1 MAGLRAFLESSTIH
15 GMSYISAPGRYVRV
29 FWTLV
34 VIAGFTGA
42 GIMIHQSFQSWA
54 DSPVTTTIE
63 TLPITKIT
71 FPKVTVCPPKNTY
84 TDLNY
89 DLLTMDNMTTLTND
103 SRNELEK
110 FCKKQLYDHLYS
122 KIVEDLSII
131 DEVDRYHNWYYGYTQ
146 ILPSLSMEHFYTA
159 TNAKSG
165 NLSTQYF
172 GDKFEPDKVKTKLE
186 YNIEIY
192 KPSQK

>member
-1 MAGLRAFLESSTIH
+1 MENINKFLESSTIH
-15 GMSYISAPGRYVRV
+15 GLNYIATTKKYVSF
-29 FWTLV
+29 FWIII
-34 VIAGFTGA
+34 VISGFIGS
-42 GIMIHQSFQSWA
+42 GIMMHEAFRNWNEN
-54 DSPVTTTIE
+54 PVKTTIDTQPITE
-63 TLPITKIT
+63 LTLPT
-71 FPKVTVCPPKNTY
+71 VTVCPPKNTY